1 MVGIARDIAARSPVN
16 GHAWIDFIKISVAP
30 VFKPERFLGRNPRS
44 FVFGDF
50 FTLLDRPDGKK
61 TEPGK

>member
-1 MVGIARDIAARSPVN
+1 MVGIARDIAARGAVN
-16 GHAWIDFIKISVAP
+16 CDTRIDFIKIPVAP
-30 VFKPERFLGRNPRS
+30 VLKPERFLGRNPRS

-61 TEPGK
+61 TEPSK